1 MFFNCRVPRIK
12 LSDGSVVLVSVPWSH
27 SGSGFTLLFEAYCM
41 TLIQSELSVSDVA
54 SLLGVTAPRIWRVF
68 DYWMAQATVAEDL
81 SEVSQLGIDETSSK
95 KGHKYIT
102 VFVDMEN
109 RNVIDVQADKD
120 SKTITNFVEYLESK
134 KGDRNH
140 IENVCIDMSPAF
152 ISGTRKMLPS
162 SKITFDKF
170 HIVQHINKAM
180 DTVRKDER
188 KGNDLLKNH
197 KYTYS
202 RLNKNL
208 TDEKRK
214 ELEYLNMLY
223 PNLGDAYRLKEMFLV
238 LFQIKD
244 SVEAKLHL
252 TSWCDLVME
261 SGIQPFVKFVCLLKG
276 HWSGIV
282 NYFDTKLTNGILE
295 GINSKIQLA
304 KRRAR
309 GFRNI
314 KNFINMI
321 ILICGKIK
329 FNYPLKTL

>member
-1 MFFNCRVPRIK
+1 
-12 LSDGSVVLVSVPWSH
+12 
-27 SGSGFTLLFEAYCM
+27 M
-41 TLIQSELSVSDVA
+41 TLIQSEMSISEVA
-54 SLLGVTAPRIWRVF
+54 SLLCVTAPRIWRIF
-68 DYWMAQATVAEDL
+68 DYWMAQASADEDL
-81 SEVSQLGIDETSSK
+81 SEVSHLGIDETSSK
-95 KGHKYIT
+95 KGHKYVT
-102 VFVDMEN
+102 VFVDIEQ
-109 RNVIDVQADKD
+109 RRVIEVQAGKD
-120 SKTITNFVEYLESK
+120 SKT
-134 KGDRNH
+134 
-140 IENVCIDMSPAF
+140 
-152 ISGTRKMLPS
+152 
-162 SKITFDKF
+162 TFDKF
-170 HIVQHINKAM
+170 HTVQHINKAL
-180 DTVRKDER
+180 DTVRRDER
-188 KGNDLLKNH
+188 KCNDLLKNH
-197 KYTYS
+197 KYTYL

-244 SVEAKLHL
+244 SGEAAKYDLC
-252 TSWCDLVME
+252 SWCDLVME
-261 SGIQPFVKFVCLLKG
+261 SGIQPFIKFVCLLKG

-282 NYFDTKLTNGILE
+282 NYFDTKLTNEILE

>member
-1 MFFNCRVPRIK
+1 
-12 LSDGSVVLVSVPWSH
+12 
-27 SGSGFTLLFEAYCM
+27 
-41 TLIQSELSVSDVA
+41 
-54 SLLGVTAPRIWRVF
+54 
-68 DYWMAQATVAEDL
+68 
-81 SEVSQLGIDETSSK
+81 
-95 KGHKYIT
+95 
-102 VFVDMEN
+102 
-109 RNVIDVQADKD
+109 
-120 SKTITNFVEYLESK
+120 
-134 KGDRNH
+134 
-140 IENVCIDMSPAF
+140 
-152 ISGTRKMLPS
+152 
-162 SKITFDKF
+162 
-170 HIVQHINKAM
+170 M

-197 KYTYS
+197 KYTCL

-208 TDEKRK
+208 TEEKRK
-214 ELEYLNMLY
+214 ELEYLNMHY
-223 PNLGDAYRLKEMFLV
+223 PNLDDAYRLKEMFLDI
-238 LFQIKD
+238 FQIKD
-244 SVEAKLHL
+244 SAEAKLHL

-261 SGIQPFVKFVCLLKG
+261 SGIQPFIKFVSLVRG